1 MIISKLSRI
10 IDEPTGNQE
19 MSLILSKKDLS
30 GYVCR
35 DRVLN
40 PRETLGKPVF

>member
-19 MSLILSKKDLS
+19 MSLILSEKDLS
-30 GYVCR
+30 GYFYR
-35 DRVLN
+35 DIIFLLKSKMIIN
-40 PRETLGKPVF
+40 